1 MVIRLD
7 LSIYWLNATDVAL
20 LGGRYR
26 AVTKT
31 EFLLGLNRKYL
42 DRKCLKQDLRY
53 QAPEV
58 IQSIIV
64 SSDQVLALVDMLVE
78 LDILKKD

>member
-1 MVIRLD
+1 MERD
-7 LSIYWLNATDVAL
+7 LWDKM
-20 LGGRYR
+20 
-26 AVTKT
+26 TKT

-64 SSDQVLALVDMLVE
+64 SSDQVLALVDMLE
-78 LDILKKD
+78 DMGLFSSDLLDRITKKD

>member
-1 MVIRLD
+1 M
-7 LSIYWLNATDVAL
+7 
-20 LGGRYR
+20 
-26 AVTKT
+26 TKT

-64 SSDQVLALVDMLVE
+64 SSDQVLALVDMLE
-78 LDILKKD
+78 DMGLFSSDLLDRITKKD

>member
-1 MVIRLD
+1 M
-7 LSIYWLNATDVAL
+7 WLFLERGNIEM
-20 LGGRYR
+20 
-26 AVTKT
+26 TKT

-42 DRKCLKQDLRY
+42 DRKALKMDLRY